1 MNETGREPRRS
12 RRTWV
17 LVAAGAVVVAAGVLA
32 TLRTASSSGTPSP
45 LAAVTAALAHTS
57 AKSYSFS
64 LDCTVRLAGRDAE
77 RVEVSGAFDPAHHL
91 GTELLTTSRPMKAT
105 IRFIGQD
112 EYTQVSPE
120 SRAATLGKPW
130 NKAPAPPSRA
140 GGPRGD
146 TYGFVSDQPVS
157 PAELSG
163 VLQYSHAV
171 HDAGPVSGRGWT
183 GTRYTFTR
191 APLADRQGSVSGT
204 VDVDRQGRVR
214 RMMTRTIQGRI
225 ATTREFTFGDF
236 GGPVTATA
244 PPATQVTYTGSPYW
258 GFYF

>member
-1 MNETGREPRRS
+1 M
-12 RRTWV
+12 
-17 LVAAGAVVVAAGVLA
+17 
-32 TLRTASSSGTPSP
+32 AS
-45 LAAVTAALAHTS
+45 
-57 AKSYSFS
+57 
-64 LDCTVRLAGRDAE
+64 VRLAGRDAE

-105 IRFIGQD
+105 IRFIGKD

-120 SRAATLGKPW
+120 SRAATLAKPW

-140 GGPRGD
+140 GGPHGD

-163 VLQYSHAV
+163 VLQY
-171 HDAGPVSGRGWT
+171 
-183 GTRYTFTR
+183 
-191 APLADRQGSVSGT
+191 DRQGAVSGT
-204 VDVDRQGRVR
+204 VEVDRQGRVR

-244 PPATQVTYTGSPYW
+244 PPATQVTYVGSPYS